1 MSGTKEG
8 SVASPLPGTPKPF
21 QSKHKMEQSFLK
33 EMGLE
38 WSTPLSFLTLG
49 QLVEVVQRCINAK
62 PSKQERREYIYGLA
76 GIQREFGVSHKC
88 AQQWKDGFLAPAVEQ
103 QGKVIVIDKAMA
115 HKLFKESGRNKK

>member
-1 MSGTKEG
+1 MPGTKEG
-8 SVASPLPGTPKPF
+8 SFAPPLPGTPKPF
-21 QSKHKMEQSFLK
+21 QSKHKMEQGFLK

-38 WSTPLSFLTLG
+38 WSTPISFLTLG

-62 PSKQERREYIYGLA
+62 PSKQEKREYIYGLA